1 MKAKHSLSLTLVSND
16 AAEFNEGHFR
26 ECLRGHTVAIESHN
40 YAFLL
45 VNRRLSKEVGYTNG
59 AL

>member
-1 MKAKHSLSLTLVSND
+1 MTKHSLSLTLVSNY
-16 AAEFNEGHFR
+16 AVVFNKGHFR

-45 VNRRLSKEVGYTNG
+45 ANRRLSKEVGYTNR
-59 AL
+59 AV

>member
-1 MKAKHSLSLTLVSND
+1 MKAKHSLSLTLVSY
-16 AAEFNEGHFR
+16 AAAVLYKGHFR
-26 ECLRGHTVAIESHN
+26 ECLRGHIIAIEPHN

-45 VNRRLSKEVGYTNG
+45 VISRLSKEVSYTNG